1 MKKSVYLK
9 LQLKRAF
16 RHYPSVLLVTF
27 VAILGIAVTLGTL
40 AFINNNSEDK
50 QRINIGIVGNL
61 RESRVEVVTYALE
74 NMDNLVTSVK
84 FVELS
89 REEAD
94 KAIKS
99 GDIAGYIYIHDN
111 YFEDMAYGENSAAK
125 YVSADTPDDLG
136 NIMAS
141 ELAVMLSDMVVETQ
155 KGVYSAISIAKDN
168 NAVKNLYVKIDEL
181 NFEYVQ
187 FVMNRQGIYEIEYL
201 GVKDKLT
208 YGGYYVCGFLV
219 FFLMLWG
226 ISCNKLIASSNYGL
240 YRLLYVR
247 GLKIRWQVFG
257 EYTGYLLVTFITFLV
272 IFAGSFSV
280 LSGTDV
286 GIREF
291 AGVNA
296 FSGIGFAFKMLPVF
310 IMFTLMHF
318 MIYEMFTNVISSML
332 VQFIVSVGFGY
343 VSGCFYPNTFFPE
356 AVQSFA
362 SYLPSGAGFSYAGK
376 MLTEQGALKEAIV
389 ILIYIVVFASVTC
402 AIRRYRLKG
411 DVLR

>member
-27 VAILGIAVTLGTL
+27 VAIFGIVVTLGTL
-40 AFINNNSEDK
+40 FFINNNSRDK

-61 RESRVEVVTYALE
+61 HESRIDVVLYALE

-89 REEAD
+89 QEEAD
-94 KAIKS
+94 KAIKN
-99 GDIAGYIYIHDN
+99 GDIVGYIHIHHK

-125 YVSADTPDDLG
+125 YVSAQNPHDLG
-136 NIMAS
+136 TIMAS
-141 ELAVMLSDMVVETQ
+141 ELAMMLSDMVVETQ
-155 KGVYSAISIAKDN
+155 KGIYSAIDIAKDN
-168 NAVKNLYVKIDEL
+168 NAVKDLYVKIDDL
-181 NFEYVQ
+181 NFEYMR
-187 FVMNRQGIYEIEYL
+187 FVMNRQSIYEIEYL
-201 GVKDKLT
+201 GVKDNLT

-240 YRLLYVR
+240 YRLLYMR
-247 GLKIRWQVFG
+247 GIKIRWQVFG
-257 EYTGYLLVTFITFLV
+257 EYTGYLFVTFVTFLM
-272 IFAGSFSV
+272 IFAGLFAV
-280 LSGTDV
+280 LSGESV

-291 AGVNA
+291 VGLNV
-296 FSGIGFAFKMLPVF
+296 FSGIVYAFKMIPLF

-318 MIYEMFTNVISSML
+318 MIYEIFTNVISSIL
-332 VQFIVSVGFGY
+332 VQFIVSVGLGY

-356 AVQSFA
+356 EVQNFA

-376 MLTEQGALKEAIV
+376 ILTDQSAFRELIV
-389 ILIYIVVFASVTC
+389 ILIYIVVFYLVAC